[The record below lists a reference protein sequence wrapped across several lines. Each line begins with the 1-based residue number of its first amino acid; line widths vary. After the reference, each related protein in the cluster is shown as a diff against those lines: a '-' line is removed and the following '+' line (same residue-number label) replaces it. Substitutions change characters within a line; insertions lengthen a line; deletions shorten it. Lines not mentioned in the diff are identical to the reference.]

1 MIGSSIGPYHI
12 LRELGAGGMGEV
24 YLAEDERLRRK
35 VALKSISRDEVPSPD
50 MKKRLLREARIVA
63 KLNHPNIAAIY
74 DVIEAKDRSCI
85 VMEYVEGE
93 ALSGLMQRGRLPY
106 IDALRIGMQVCTALM
121 EAHSHGVVHR
131 DLKPA
136 NIRLT
141 PEGKVKVLDFGL
153 AVVSDLKIDG
163 IQGIPPSTA
172 STLETGKMAGTP
184 AYMAPEQILAKEVD
198 QRSDIYST
206 GVLLFE
212 MLTGQLPF
220 KGDNLM
226 ELALA
231 VLTKPAPEVSSLD
244 PSLPVELNSLVGR
257 AMAKAPEDRYSS
269 AGELRQEI
277 GRILAAITGTGEVSG
292 VSTEEERTTVPPSHV
307 WRWRQRKTAIL
318 SAVAGLAILVVLM
331 IYSNPWRA
339 RKAAPIAARSPIVV
353 VLPFTNLSGDPSKAH
368 ICAGISTSLTIAL
381 ARLNGVRTIS
391 SGVVDDFV
399 RKYGRNPSRI
409 AKELDATMVVD
420 GGVQESGGRLRIT
433 ASLVRPDGSIE
444 WPYEDT
450 VGLSEIFTLQAR
462 LAEGLGAHLT
472 SRLTEVSRQ
481 LLAKPLTTDVVAF
494 EDYSRGMEYIERRDV
509 PGNLQLAVDAFRRA
523 VARDPKFS
531 AAHAALG
538 EACWLLYFQ
547 TKQQQWVDKSRE
559 AILEALRLDPEQS
572 EVRLSLAQLLQGT
585 GRADEALAELRKV
598 IALQPDNDDAHRLIG
613 QILSDRAQFSAAIT
627 EFNEAIRLRPG
638 FWTNHMSLA
647 TAYFKAGRLA
657 EAARSY
663 LKVTELQPD
672 NAWAFG
678 NLGVAYMELGDNRRA
693 LVSLEKSI
701 GITPDAYTYA
711 NLGTVR
717 YWQGD
722 FEEAARATQ
731 AAIKLLPD
739 EAWIHRNLGDAY
751 ARLGRHQEAEGS
763 YAEAVRLS
771 EELLRVNPKDSYA
784 RAKLALYQAK
794 LGRRQEAKRNA
805 EEALKMGA
813 EDKDVLYSKAV
824 VHCLLGETEPAIAT
838 LRLALEHG
846 YSRFDMKKDDD
857 LAILRP
863 LPAYEKLL
871 NEAP

>member
-50 MKKRLLREARIVA
+50 MRRRLLREARIVA

-74 DVIEAKDRSCI
+74 DVIEAREHSCI

-93 ALSGLMQRGRLPY
+93 TLSDLMQRGRLPY
-106 IDALRIGMQVCTALM
+106 VDALRISMQVCTALM

-141 PEGKVKVLDFGL
+141 PEGMVKVLDFGL
-153 AVVSDLKIDG
+153 AKVRDLKIDG
-163 IQGIPPSTA
+163 IQGIAPSTA

-198 QRSDIYST
+198 QRSDIYSA

-220 KGDNLM
+220 RGDNLM

-269 AGELRQEI
+269 AGELRQEV
-277 GRILAAITGTGEVSG
+277 GRILAGMTGTGQVSA
-292 VSTEEERTTVPPSHV
+292 VAAEEEKTAVPPSHV
-307 WRWRQRKTAIL
+307 WRWRRHKIVIL
-318 SAVAGLAILVVLM
+318 ASAAGLAILAALM
-331 IYSNPWRA
+331 FYSNPWRT
-339 RKAAPIAARSPIVV
+339 RKAASIAARSPIVV
-353 VLPFTNLSGDPSKAH
+353 VLPFANLSGDPSKAY
-368 ICAGISTSLTIAL
+368 ICAGISTSLTISL
-381 ARLNGVRTIS
+381 ARLSGVRTIS

-399 RKYGRNPSRI
+399 RKYGRDPTRI
-409 AKELDATMVVD
+409 AKDLDATMVVD

-433 ASLVRPDGSIE
+433 ASLVRLDGSIE

-450 VGLSEIFTLQAR
+450 SSLSEIFSLQAR
-462 LAEGLGAHLT
+462 LAEGLGAHLA

-481 LLAKPLTTDVVAF
+481 LLAAPLTTDVVAF
-494 EDYSRGMEYIERRDV
+494 EDYSRGREYMERRDV

-523 VARDPKFS
+523 LTRDPKFA

-547 TKQQQWVDKSRE
+547 TKQQRWVDQSRE

-701 GITPDAYTYA
+701 AITPDAYTYA

-751 ARLGRHQEAEGS
+751 ARLGRRQEAEGS

-794 LGRRQEAKRNA
+794 LGRRQEAQRNA
-805 EEALKMGA
+805 EEALKMGP

-863 LPAYEKLL
+863 LPAYRKLL

>member
-1 MIGSSIGPYHI
+1 LIGSSIGPYHI

-153 AVVSDLKIDG
+153 AIVSDLKIDG

>member
-1 MIGSSIGPYHI
+1 
-12 LRELGAGGMGEV
+12 
-24 YLAEDERLRRK
+24 
-35 VALKSISRDEVPSPD
+35 
-50 MKKRLLREARIVA
+50 
-63 KLNHPNIAAIY
+63 
-74 DVIEAKDRSCI
+74 
-85 VMEYVEGE
+85 
-93 ALSGLMQRGRLPY
+93 
-106 IDALRIGMQVCTALM
+106 
-121 EAHSHGVVHR
+121 
-131 DLKPA
+131 
-136 NIRLT
+136 
-141 PEGKVKVLDFGL
+141 
-153 AVVSDLKIDG
+153 
-163 IQGIPPSTA
+163 
-172 STLETGKMAGTP
+172 
-184 AYMAPEQILAKEVD
+184 
-198 QRSDIYST
+198 
-206 GVLLFE
+206 
-212 MLTGQLPF
+212 
-220 KGDNLM
+220 
-226 ELALA
+226 
-231 VLTKPAPEVSSLD
+231 
-244 PSLPVELNSLVGR
+244 
-257 AMAKAPEDRYSS
+257 
-269 AGELRQEI
+269 
-277 GRILAAITGTGEVSG
+277 
-292 VSTEEERTTVPPSHV
+292 
-307 WRWRQRKTAIL
+307 
-318 SAVAGLAILVVLM
+318 LAILVVLM
-331 IYSNPWRA
+331 IYSNPWSA
-339 RKAAPIAARSPIVV
+339 RKAAPIVARSPIVV

-391 SGVVDDFV
+391 SSVTDDFV

-462 LAEGLGAHLT
+462 LAENLGAHLA

-481 LLAKPLTTDVVAF
+481 LLAKPLTTDVAAF

-572 EVRLSLAQLLQGT
+572 EVRLSLAQLLRGT

-598 IALQPDNDDAHRLIG
+598 TAAQPDNDDAHRLIG
-613 QILSDRAQFSAAIT
+613 QILSDRAQFNAALT

-647 TAYFKAGRLA
+647 AAYLKAGRLA

-663 LKVTELQPD
+663 LRVTELQPD

-678 NLGVAYMELGDNRRA
+678 NLGVAYMELGENRRA
-693 LVSLEKSI
+693 LESLERSI
-701 GITPDAYTYA
+701 AITPDAYTYA

-722 FEEAARATQ
+722 FEGAARATQ
-731 AAIKLLPD
+731 EAIKLLPD

-751 ARLGRHQEAEGS
+751 AQLGRRQEAEAS

-794 LGRRQEAKRNA
+794 LGRRQ
-805 EEALKMGA
+805 
-813 EDKDVLYSKAV
+813 
-824 VHCLLGETEPAIAT
+824 
-838 LRLALEHG
+838 
-846 YSRFDMKKDDD
+846 
-857 LAILRP
+857 
-863 LPAYEKLL
+863 
-871 NEAP
+871 